1 MVETPALSASEF
13 WFLAVHSASGA
24 VRPAVVARPALG
36 MVPPTAVIHGL
47 STGWP
52 AVTPIG
58 GVHWPVSFRTVGSVG
73 PQSPDANMTGTLCAA
88 ASRNAGSS
96 EWTAAA
102 WVAGGLVGALM
113 KSFSPSPR
121 LTVMTLARC

>member
-1 MVETPALSASEF
+1 MVETPDASASE
-13 WFLAVHSASGA
+13 WLLGAVHSASGA
-24 VRPAVVARPALG
+24 VRPVGVDRPGLG

-58 GVHWPVSFRTVGSVG
+58 GVHWPVSPRTGGSVG
-73 PQSPDANMTGTLCAA
+73 PQSPAANVTGTLCAA

-96 EWTAAA
+96 DWMAAC
-102 WVAGGLVGALM
+102 WVAAGLVESLM
-113 KSFSPSPR
+113 KS
-121 LTVMTLARC
+121 L